1 MPTTTNPVLTLTN
14 PNAGTGTDI
23 TVKVEYDIT
32 FNRLERNLA
41 QLGMN
46 FRDAVDVIGVDPPG
60 STTGKRLLRL
70 GGGQLEVPPVSSSA
84 KVHRKHE
91 TVMSRASLDEDP
103 AGTGLPD
110 NDEIRCSIRF
120 LTSGLPAASS
130 ETFTNQVILFED
142 AGNQP

>member
-14 PNAGTGTDI
+14 ETTGTDI
-23 TVKVEYDIT
+23 TVRVEYDIT

-46 FRDAVDVIGVDPPG
+46 FKDAVDVFGIDPPG
-60 STTGKRLLRL
+60 STSGTKLRSL
-70 GGGQLEVPPVSSSA
+70 GGGQLDVPPVSSSA
-84 KVHRKHE
+84 KLHRKHE
-91 TVMSRASLDEDP
+91 LVMSRASLNEDP
-103 AGTGLPD
+103 GTLVPD
-110 NDEIRCSIRF
+110 NDEIRCRIRF

-142 AGNQP
+142 GGNQV

>member
-1 MPTTTNPVLTLTN
+1 MPKTTNPVLTLTN
-14 PNAGTGTDI
+14 ENPGTGTDI

-46 FRDAVDVIGVDPPG
+46 FKDDVDVIGIDPPG
-60 STTGKRLLRL
+60 STTGTPIRRL
-70 GGGQLEVPPVSSSA
+70 GGGKLDVPPVSSSA
-84 KVHRKHE
+84 ALHREHKL
-91 TVMSRASLDEDP
+91 VMSRASLDEDP
-103 AGTGLPD
+103 GTPLPD
-110 NDEIRCSIRF
+110 NDEIRCRIRF
-120 LTSGLPAASS
+120 LTGGMPAASA